1 MYRND
6 TLAESSGTFAVVV
19 DEARI
24 AEARADAPPLR
35 VLTLIRTLCAAS
47 QDSNHSVVSSN
58 RQIQA
63 AMDAKCIVVPSA
75 ALSDISTDPWP
86 QLAGPNCGV
95 GHSIA
100 LAAWHRPGARRGV
113 GEQPC

>member
-6 TLAESSGTFAVVV
+6 TLGESRGAFGVVV

-24 AEARADAPPLR
+24 AEARDDAPQLR

-47 QDSNHSVVSSN
+47 QGSNHSVVSSN

-86 QLAGPNCGV
+86 QLAGPHCGV